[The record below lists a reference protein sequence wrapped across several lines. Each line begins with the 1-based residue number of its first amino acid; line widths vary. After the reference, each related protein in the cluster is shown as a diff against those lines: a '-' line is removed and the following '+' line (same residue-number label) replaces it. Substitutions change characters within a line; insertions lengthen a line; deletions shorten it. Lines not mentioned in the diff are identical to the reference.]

1 MNLLQPYLVPTR
13 KPFTEQRNIHT
24 VESMKLLH
32 TGDLHLGKSLHET
45 SLLED
50 QKYVL
55 DQLRSLLAQ
64 DDYAALIIA
73 GDIYDRTIP
82 NVEAVELFSNFL
94 ISIRSDFPDLYVC
107 IIPGNHD
114 SSQRLSFA
122 DQILGN
128 QRVHIVCDPEK
139 SFTPI
144 NITAKNGERLS
155 LFLLPFLAPGTLIR
169 REAKKETVHASGMPQ
184 ELDFLSESTPIL
196 MSQADLATEADRRFA
211 EVLQKNEYN
220 SIPSILVAH
229 LFTIGGKQA
238 ESERLFLGT
247 AEQISPSLFSCFSY
261 IALGHLHRSQK
272 ITSRM
277 YYSGSPLAYA
287 FDEADNQKV
296 FLKVEI
302 NCITSGFPVTV
313 TPIPIQPF
321 RKAKRLSGSF
331 TEFYTG
337 DAFDAHSSDYV
348 EITLTDDALIANPM
362 NLLRAKFPYLLS
374 LRQGQSEDM
383 HRPDEHRDQNG
394 KQISS
399 GEKRDPVT
407 DFCNFEEMLYG
418 SVDPDKKALFSALLA
433 ECSDET

>member
-1 MNLLQPYLVPTR
+1 
-13 KPFTEQRNIHT
+13 
-24 VESMKLLH
+24 MKLLH
-32 TGDLHLGKSLHET
+32 TGDWHLGKSLHET

-64 DDYAALIIA
+64 DDYTALIIA

-82 NVEAVELFSNFL
+82 NVEAVELFSDFL
-94 ISIRSDFPDLYVC
+94 IRIRSDLPDLYVC

-122 DQILGN
+122 DRILGN
-128 QRVHIVCDPEK
+128 QRVHIISDPEK

-144 NITAKNGERLS
+144 EIKAKNGERLS
-155 LFLLPFLAPGTLIR
+155 LFLLPFLAPGTLKR
-169 REAKKETVHASGMPQ
+169 KEVQKETIHSSDMPQ
-184 ELDFLSESTPIL
+184 ELDFMSESTPIL
-196 MSQADLATEADRRFA
+196 MSQADLAAEADRRFA
-211 EVLQKNEYN
+211 EVLQKSEYN

-247 AEQISPSLFSCFSY
+247 AEQVSPSLFSRFNY
-261 IALGHLHRSQK
+261 VALGHLHRPQK
-272 ITSRM
+272 ITPRM

-296 FLKVEI
+296 FLKIEVD
-302 NCITSGFPVTV
+302 CTTPGFPVSV
-313 TPIPIQPF
+313 TQIPIQPF

-331 TEFYTG
+331 NEFYSG
-337 DAFDAHSSDYV
+337 NSFDSHSSDYV

-374 LRQGQSEDM
+374 LRQGISEDM
-383 HRPDEHRDQNG
+383 YLPDEHRDQNG
-394 KQISS
+394 EQISS

-418 SVDPDKKALFSALLA
+418 SVDQDKRALFSALLA
-433 ECSDET
+433 ECTDET